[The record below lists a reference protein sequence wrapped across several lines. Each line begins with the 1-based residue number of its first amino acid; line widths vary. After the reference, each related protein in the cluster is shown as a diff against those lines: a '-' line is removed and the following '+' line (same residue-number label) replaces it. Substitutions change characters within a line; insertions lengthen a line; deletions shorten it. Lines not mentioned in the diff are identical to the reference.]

1 MTNRAFDGVASLRF
15 ESTRL
20 RALVTVK
27 FDEVNRFLLIFLNV
41 LVTKSSLQVGG
52 VVGKERRNGQKI
64 RGPLGLINSEFNACR
79 VGPAPT
85 QSLCGPIFQVGSS
98 RRA

>member
-52 VVGKERRNGQKI
+52 VVGKEKKRAKDSRAVRPDK
-64 RGPLGLINSEFNACR
+64 FR
-79 VGPAPT
+79 V
-85 QSLCGPIFQVGSS
+85 QCM
-98 RRA
+98 